1 MAKLL
6 KAKGLME
13 DGKDIL
19 FDLLKLEGIDMVTMD
34 FSGDDDSGEVDDP
47 VLWAEGEA
55 QVRQGFLAQVV
66 QGSRI
71 SEGDRWVA
79 GKKEPVFRENVSVKR
94 LLEFVTYGILSDV
107 CDGWEN
113 GPGAFGTF
121 IFDVKKR
128 KVGLEFN
135 ERFVETK
142 LTEWRVV

>member
-6 KAKGLME
+6 KAKGLVA

-19 FDLLKLEGIDMVTMD
+19 FDLLKLEGIEMVTMD
-34 FSGDDDSGEVDDP
+34 FSGDEDSGQVDAP
-47 VLWAEGEA
+47 LLWAEGKA
-55 QVRQGFLAQVV
+55 QIRQGFLAQVV

-71 SEGDRWVA
+71 SEGTRWVN
-79 GKKEPVFRENVSVKR
+79 GKAEQVIRENVSVKR
-94 LLEFVTYGILSDV
+94 LLEYVTCDILSEV

-113 GPGAFGTF
+113 GPGAFGSF

-142 LTEWRVV
+142 LTEWRV